1 MQYFWPKGN
10 RLWLL
15 IDLLVLLKGGKL
27 GMGGGEGAGGVL
39 LRVIEQT
46 KVWIFL
52 KLWLRKKPKRK
63 GQLITD
69 GVWAIKEGRGSV
81 RKEY

>member
-52 KLWLRKKPKRK
+52 KL
-63 GQLITD
+63 
-69 GVWAIKEGRGSV
+69 
-81 RKEY
+81 